1 MIHFVVTLKGR
12 TLNRFSVEGDRVRI
26 GRLPENEVQI
36 DNSSVSR
43 LHCVLERDGEGWW
56 LTDQGSFNGTF
67 LNGAKVQSRCQVRS
81 GSTLS
86 VGQFLVS
93 LEVDEEGLLSSSSS
107 GKFAPRIA
115 VRASR
120 DPETRQALATEKGY
134 LLRTNSPG
142 PPVVLSRDVA
152 QIGGAPGLEVALPGP
167 HTSALIVRGYGGFQL
182 VRASEVEVSRRG
194 TPVAN
199 SVWLEDNDAFT
210 VGSLGFTFHLGL
222 PMGDDDQSTI
232 QMQIPEGGF
241 GTL

>member
-43 LHCVLERDGEGWW
+43 LHCVLERNDEGWW
-56 LTDQGSFNGTF
+56 LVDQGSFNGTF
-67 LNGAKVQSRCQVRS
+67 LNGARVQNRCQVRS
-81 GSTLS
+81 GNTLS

-93 LEVDEEGLLSSSSS
+93 LEMEDHGLLSSS
-107 GKFAPRIA
+107 GRAPRIA

-142 PPVVLSRDVA
+142 PPVVLIRDVA
-152 QIGGAPGLEVALPGP
+152 YFGALAGLDVVLPGP
-167 HTSALIVRGYGGFQL
+167 RTSALLVRGYGGFQL
-182 VRASEVEVSRRG
+182 VRTGEVAVTRRG
-194 TPVAN
+194 EEVPLTA
-199 SVWLEDNDAFT
+199 WLEDGDAFS
-210 VGSLGFTFHLGL
+210 VGPLGFTFHLGL
-222 PMGDDDQSTI
+222 PLGDDDQATI
-232 QMQIPEGGF
+232 QMQVPPGGF
-241 GTL
+241 APPS